1 MPLPR
6 SPVISSGKGGSM
18 SASWPG
24 STNFSSNTPISTTG
38 GSMINNIITSGGTC
52 TTTTTSISTNWVDS
66 SNYDWVVQSGRQQSI
81 SRRQRII
88 IQGLRTDLLLPS
100 DKAIDASQP
109 VKLLL
114 DEMFDTLTP
123 HGIDEMN
130 KITKQINFINLN
142 EVDFKG
148 LIKMKDHTL
157 LRIHDD
163 GNFEIHDGAAQTI
176 YKSNRIKDFNKYIE
190 GSSLLEDFIKDCGTA
205 GIRQSEFMS
214 IPIEVFI
221 HWLIYKAALK
231 DDDPLP
237 NGVYAPEN
245 HPETKK
251 MKLPRCLACGKF
263 ISPAFTEAGINF
275 CNEVCMIVMRNH
287 KAPLLKIS

>member
-1 MPLPR
+1 MPPPR
-6 SPVISSGKGGSM
+6 SPAISSGKGGSM
-18 SASWPG
+18 STSWSG
-24 STNFSSNTPISTTG
+24 STNFNSNTPTGGTLAPNIFFSGSTSTSTTAT
-38 GSMINNIITSGGTC
+38 NI
-52 TTTTTSISTNWVDS
+52 TTSWLDNTGDFDWTLRRDS
-66 SNYDWVVQSGRQQSI
+66 LGSI

-88 IQGLRTDLLLPS
+88 MQGLPPTLLLPS
-100 DKAIDASQP
+100 DKGIDASQP
-109 VKLLL
+109 VNILL

-130 KITKQINFINLN
+130 KITRQINFINLN

-176 YKSNRIKDFNKYIE
+176 YKSNRIRDFNKYIE

-287 KAPLLKIS
+287 KTPLLQIS